1 MSMHYLELAWDKI
14 HYFHT
19 LGKLA
24 REFDKILVRRIF
36 VHVIV
41 TIFCALKLDYKAVG
55 ELILH
60 HRLAASVVQVGAKAS
75 NEQRTLPSCSVCL
88 Q

>member
-1 MSMHYLELAWDKI
+1 MMSMHYLELAWDKI

-55 ELILH
+55 ELIREPFRAVLF
-60 HRLAASVVQVGAKAS
+60 ASSEGLDV
-75 NEQRTLPSCSVCL
+75 RFL
-88 Q
+88 